1 MSNISSV
8 QAGILEYEGGLT
20 IELGNPQWFEWLES
34 ASSFRYV
41 PKCGELPYTVRKETT
56 RGNAYWYGYRKRS
69 GKLHKRYIGKSKDL
83 TESKLEE
90 VASLLS
96 TPSESRQKQVTQKSF
111 VTKAELSQLRL
122 DVSELQRSL
131 GQVLSTLN
139 LHPESSQK
147 LEVTQEVTQKVNKE
161 AFVAHSEEI
170 DRLQSE
176 IARLHNELSNALG
189 KLASLQDEN
198 ESLRQE
204 LEERHERSPIQPS
217 TALPD
222 LYAIR
227 DRVLQAWK
235 VAKRAESKERLRE
248 FADRMIAEIVA
259 DDTGYTFIQRLLSD
273 IEQERKFNRGSTTT
287 ALTWEQRYREAV
299 TELRRRGVNWG

>member
-1 MSNISSV
+1 MSNILSV

-96 TPSESRQKQVTQKSF
+96 TPSESRQKQVTQKSS

-139 LHPESSQK
+139 L
-147 LEVTQEVTQKVNKE
+147 EVTQKVTQKFTKE
-161 AFVAHSEEI
+161 AFVAQYEEMN
-170 DRLQSE
+170 RLQIE